1 MGKGEDMAW
10 ACDSSSNSPK
20 RGKEGF
26 LNKEG
31 RLESVGMKPIV
42 LGEDE
47 LVDVERERDDGVRY

>member
-26 LNKEG
+26 LNNEG
-31 RLESVGMKPIV
+31 RLESVGIKFKI

-47 LVDVERERDDGVRY
+47 LVEVEREQEDGVRY